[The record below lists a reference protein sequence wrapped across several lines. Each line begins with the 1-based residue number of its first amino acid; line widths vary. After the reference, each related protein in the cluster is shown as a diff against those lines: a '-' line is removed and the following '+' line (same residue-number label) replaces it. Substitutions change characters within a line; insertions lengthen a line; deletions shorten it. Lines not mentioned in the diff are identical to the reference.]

1 MKKFIKELF
10 IKKIKSEL
18 SSKTY
23 NYKISNKILISSYNH
38 ICSNN
43 ELNNYIINPYIDVN
57 SYDKL
62 MVTEKDIFSSLN
74 NLKIVNDAY
83 DETRIQKIK
92 KIYNTGN
99 INIKNK
105 IKLLI
110 MEWIDKKIISNDF
123 DYIIQKYYTINILE
137 DKNYFEIINKYINI
151 NLDIFN
157 DNIIYNL
164 LKLIKFNNI
173 EQNNLLIKKI
183 IKFTLFI
190 TEKKKNY
197 LYNFLDAIINPNFID
212 LYVEYCF
219 KYKNFYVLK
228 YYINIG
234 FKLNNNKIKR
244 CIGWSIQNLLY
255 SNVNISFIDVAIK
268 LFGEFLYT
276 KYTVKYKKYF
286 NYNNILYKINKDL
299 ILKY

>member
-1 MKKFIKELF
+1 MKKFTEELF

-18 SSKTY
+18 SSKSY

-43 ELNNYIINPYIDVN
+43 ELNNYIINPYIDIN
-57 SYDKL
+57 SYDNI
-62 MVTEKDIFSSLN
+62 MVSEKDILSSLN
-74 NLKIVNDAY
+74 NLKIVIDAY
-83 DETRIQKIK
+83 DDTRIEKIK
-92 KIYNTGN
+92 KIYNCSNT
-99 INIKNK
+99 NIKNK

-137 DKNYFEIINKYINI
+137 NKNYFEIIKKYINI
-151 NLDIFN
+151 NLDLFN
-157 DNIIYNL
+157 DNIIFNL

-173 EQNNLLIKKI
+173 EQNNYLIKKI
-183 IKFTLFI
+183 IKFTLYI
-190 TEKKKNY
+190 SDKKKNY
-197 LYNFLDAIINPNFID
+197 LYNFLDAIINSNFID

-228 YYINIG
+228 YFINIG
-234 FKLNNNKIKR
+234 FKLNSNKIKR

-255 SNVNISFIDVAIK
+255 SNVNISFIDVTTQ

-276 KYTVKYKKYF
+276 KYTTKYKKYF